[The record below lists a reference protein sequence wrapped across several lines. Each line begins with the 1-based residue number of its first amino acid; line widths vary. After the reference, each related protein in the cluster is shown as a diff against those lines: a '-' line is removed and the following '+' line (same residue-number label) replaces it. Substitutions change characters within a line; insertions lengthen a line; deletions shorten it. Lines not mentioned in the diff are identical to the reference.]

1 MLGLSLSG
9 VSVLLKSLWVS
20 VFTVTLAGCSA
31 RTPVAG
37 ATDGP
42 HSAPQR
48 NRDLITQ
55 DDLSA
60 DPILRAQSVLEVV
73 RALRPHFLNDRGATA
88 LSDPEAGRVHASID
102 DGRIVP
108 IGELNGMHANE
119 VIEIQYLNASQALQK
134 FGTAARQG
142 PIILVTTM
150 KR

>member
-1 MLGLSLSG
+1 MLDKPLLVG
-9 VSVLLKSLWVS
+9 V
-20 VFTVTLAGCSA
+20 FAFALAGCA
-31 RTPVAG
+31 AKTPVAG
-37 ATDGP
+37 ATDGAR
-42 HSAPQR
+42 SASQR

-60 DPILRAQSVLEVV
+60 DLRAETVLEVI
-73 RALRPHFLNDRGATA
+73 RTLRPHFLNDRGAAT

-119 VIEIQYLNASQALQK
+119 MIEIRFLNASQALQK

>member
-1 MLGLSLSG
+1 MLRLSLLG
-9 VSVLLKSLWVS
+9 VFVLIKSLWVS
-20 VFTVTLAGCSA
+20 VFTVTLAGCSPK
-31 RTPVAG
+31 TPVAS
-37 ATDGP
+37 ATDGSRSTSP
-42 HSAPQR
+42 R

-60 DPILRAQSVLEVV
+60 DLRAESVLEVV
-73 RALRPHFLNDRGATA
+73 RTLRPHFLNDRGAAT

-108 IGELNGMHANE
+108 IGELNGMHAGE
-119 VIEIQYLNASQALQK
+119 VIEIRFLNASQALQK

>member
-1 MLGLSLSG
+1 MLI
-9 VSVLLKSLWVS
+9 KSLWVS
-20 VFTVTLAGCSA
+20 VFTVTLAGCA
-31 RTPVAG
+31 AKTPAAS

-42 HSAPQR
+42 RSSSQR

-55 DDLSA
+55 DDLSS
-60 DPILRAQSVLEVV
+60 DLRAESVLEVI
-73 RALRPHFLNDRGATA
+73 RTLRPHFLNDRGTAA

-119 VIEIQYLNASQALQK
+119 VIEIRFLNASQALQK

-150 KR
+150 KH

>member
-1 MLGLSLSG
+1 MI
-9 VSVLLKSLWVS
+9 KSLWAS
-20 VFTVTLAGCSA
+20 VFALTLTGCSP

-37 ATDGP
+37 ATDGQR
-42 HSAPQR
+42 SVSQR

-55 DDLSA
+55 DDLST
-60 DPILRAQSVLEVV
+60 DLRAESVLEVI
-73 RALRPHFLNDRGATA
+73 RTLRPHFLNDRGTAA
-88 LSDPEAGRVHASID
+88 LSDPEAGRVHASVD

-108 IGELNGMHANE
+108 IGELNGMHGSE
-119 VIEIQYLNASQALQK
+119 VIEIRFLNASQALQK

>member
-1 MLGLSLSG
+1 MF
-9 VSVLLKSLWVS
+9 LKRLFASA
-20 VFTVTLAGCSA
+20 FILASTGCSPRA
-31 RTPVAG
+31 PVAG

-42 HSAPQR
+42 HVPSQR

-73 RALRPHFLNDRGATA
+73 RALRPHFLNDRGNNTIQDQSAA
-88 LSDPEAGRVHASID
+88 LSDPEAGHVHASID
-102 DGRIVP
+102 GGRVVP

-119 VIEIQYLNASQALQK
+119 VIEIRFLNAGQAMQK

-150 KR
+150 KQ